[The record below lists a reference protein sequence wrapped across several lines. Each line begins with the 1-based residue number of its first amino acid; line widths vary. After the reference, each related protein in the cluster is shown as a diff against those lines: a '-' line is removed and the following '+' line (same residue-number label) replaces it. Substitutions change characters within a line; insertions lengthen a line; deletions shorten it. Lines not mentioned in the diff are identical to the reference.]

1 MLEVRRRGGD
11 EFTTLSFLGISE
23 VYNMANQN
31 LAKVAERVKKV
42 KEEVAAQCVQD
53 ADFRA
58 ALLKNPKAA
67 LAEEYGL
74 EPSFFAKFNVRVV
87 AEEPNELVITIPAA
101 AAEGELSDDQLE
113 AVAGGA
119 AFIAAV
125 GAVAGVIGAAAGA
138 GAIVQNTRAGR
149 RW

>member
-1 MLEVRRRGGD
+1 
-11 EFTTLSFLGISE
+11 
-23 VYNMANQN
+23 MAKQS
-31 LAKVAERVKKV
+31 LAQVAERVKKV
-42 KEEVAAQCVQD
+42 KDEVAAQSVQD
-53 ADFRA
+53 SDFRA
-58 ALLKNPKAA
+58 ALLKDPKAA

-101 AAEGELSDDQLE
+101 AAEGELTDDQLE

-125 GAVAGVIGAAAGA
+125 GAIGGLIGGAAAAGA
-138 GAIVQNTRAGR
+138 VVQNTRAGR